1 MIICKRPAHPD
12 NHLQKAGS
20 FRESLVKGRHIQVII
35 GKRKDEEEK
44 KEKENENCCVRVDGW
59 HWSLYKRSLRTWKD
73 FTKKKEIHINIVYL
87 NWRRERHSRITLS
100 AKFDAQIS
108 RLLHHFHFLSAISPN
123 FRLFIFRRTFQDRH
137 YIDNFV
143 LFRIKFDL
151 SRGYNMIL

>member
-100 AKFDAQIS
+100 AKFDVQIS
-108 RLLHHFHFLSAISPN
+108 RLLHHSHFLSAILAILQIIHIQANILGQASII
-123 FRLFIFRRTFQDRH
+123 LFC
-137 YIDNFV
+137 
-143 LFRIKFDL
+143 FRIKLDQRL
-151 SRGYNMIL
+151 